1 MKTVGTAAI
10 GGPFSLVDHNGQ
22 ARSDLSYLDRF
33 RLVYFGFTFC
43 PDICPTELTK
53 MGRVLEGLEEN
64 GLIGRLAPMMISV
77 DPWRDTVGQIR
88 QYVHQFHPKIIG
100 LTGTPEQVMEACK
113 SYRIYASKPPDDG
126 EEDYLVDHSVFMFL
140 MDTEGHYVAHYGPD
154 KDEDYILE
162 DITKQIMDYDIA
174 NGPSDSVFSSLSS
187 FFTRMTKE

>member
-126 EEDYLVDHSVFMFL
+126 EEDY
-140 MDTEGHYVAHYGPD
+140 
-154 KDEDYILE
+154 
-162 DITKQIMDYDIA
+162 
-174 NGPSDSVFSSLSS
+174 
-187 FFTRMTKE
+187 